1 MKIRRNELFR
11 RVSWQK
17 LSANAAELGP
27 YLTPVRRDLLVA
39 MLCSLGAVL
48 MVIARPWPMKMVF
61 DYALLPAGRVKW
73 VFPYAM
79 LKGYG
84 AMGVVSISCALLLA
98 VSLMWGLFTFTQRY
112 LIASAGQQVTFKI
125 RRKLFAHLQRLSLSY
140 HRRQR
145 VGDLL
150 LRATGDANMM
160 RDMLVDAVLI
170 VFTQVLVLVAMIIV
184 MAAMD
189 WQLTMIALSVMPLL
203 GVAVFRMSGHL
214 RKAVRKQ
221 RKREGQMAAM
231 VGEMLQA
238 VSVIQVFGRE
248 DYEDRRFGES
258 NKRNLKSGLK
268 TVRLEA
274 NLERVAEV
282 VIALGTGSVL
292 WFGVARVLSG
302 VLTPGDLLVF
312 TAYLSGMYRP
322 LRRISRVTGRLAK
335 ASACAERV
343 FSVLREDDR
352 VKVHR
357 GAAEAPA
364 FEGHVRFKNVCFEYR
379 KGVSVLRDVS
389 FTAKPG
395 RTVAIVGPNGA
406 GKSTMCGLLPRLFDP
421 LSGSITI
428 DSEKISRYTLDS
440 LREHIAVVLQHPM
453 LFRGTVAENI
463 AYGKPEATEEEIV
476 AAAEAADTDDF
487 IRGLPDGYDT
497 VIGERGDTL
506 SGGQRQKIAIARAMV
521 KNPSVLI
528 LDEPTASLDA
538 SSAAQLNRTLRR
550 LSRHRTTIRVG
561 HRLSELQGSNLIL
574 VIEDGRVT
582 QSGKHEELVQQDG
595 WYRKVYRLQS
605 GDPELLTSVA
615 PDGGGSVAERR

>member
-1 MKIRRNELFR
+1 M
-11 RVSWQK
+11 
-17 LSANAAELGP
+17 
-27 YLTPVRRDLLVA
+27 
-39 MLCSLGAVL
+39 
-48 MVIARPWPMKMVF
+48 
-61 DYALLPAGRVKW
+61 
-73 VFPYAM
+73 
-79 LKGYG
+79 
-84 AMGVVSISCALLLA
+84 
-98 VSLMWGLFTFTQRY
+98 
-112 LIASAGQQVTFKI
+112 
-125 RRKLFAHLQRLSLSY
+125 
-140 HRRQR
+140 
-145 VGDLL
+145 
-150 LRATGDANMM
+150 
-160 RDMLVDAVLI
+160 
-170 VFTQVLVLVAMIIV
+170 
-184 MAAMD
+184 
-189 WQLTMIALSVMPLL
+189 
-203 GVAVFRMSGHL
+203 
-214 RKAVRKQ
+214 
-221 RKREGQMAAM
+221 
-231 VGEMLQA
+231 
-238 VSVIQVFGRE
+238 
-248 DYEDRRFGES
+248 
-258 NKRNLKSGLK
+258 
-268 TVRLEA
+268 
-274 NLERVAEV
+274 
-282 VIALGTGSVL
+282 L

-302 VLTPGDLLVF
+302 ILTPGDLLVF

-364 FEGHVRFKNVCFEYR
+364 FEGRVRFKNVCFEYR
-379 KGVSVLRDVS
+379 KGVPVLRDVS
-389 FTAKPG
+389 FTTKPG

-428 DSEKISRYTLDS
+428 DGKKISRYTLDS

-476 AAAEAADTDDF
+476 AAAEAADTDNF

-506 SGGQRQKIAIARAMV
+506 SGGQRQKIAIARAMI

-561 HRLSELQGSNLIL
+561 HRLSELRNSNLIL

-605 GDPELLTSVA
+605 GEPTLLASVA
-615 PDGGGSVAERR
+615 PDGGGSVAEKR